1 MGSFLS
7 LYFDELVNLDTQDE
21 RYDDSILE
29 YVDTYQPDI
38 VMIMLMVGCSRILRH
53 LNGWEDE
60 KDRKSIVRFKML
72 FIVSFV
78 VAF

>member
-1 MGSFLS
+1 MKKAYEAWEQWGVFLS

-38 VMIMLMVGCSRILRH
+38 VVIMF
-53 LNGWEDE
+53 NGGMFSYPSTFE
-60 KDRKSIVRFKML
+60 RLGR
-72 FIVSFV
+72 
-78 VAF
+78 